1 MPGQP
6 GKSLSASQSLINLVM
21 PAQVRLSGPLAKFAR
36 RECGQEELG
45 QYLMSLSGLF
55 FSNQVVK
62 CCMDRPFWS
71 QKCHVMCMYIKLKCC
86 VFPVPVK
93 RVNEKEMFSQN
104 LAELGGWY
112 TS

>member
-1 MPGQP
+1 
-6 GKSLSASQSLINLVM
+6 M

-55 FSNQVVK
+55 FFFSQVVK
-62 CCMDRPFWS
+62 FCMDRPLWP
-71 QKCHVMCMYIKLKCC
+71 QKCHVMFMYIKLKCC
-86 VFPVPVK
+86 VLPVSDK
-93 RVNEKEMFSQN
+93 GINEKEMFSQN